1 MPLLNMS
8 DIIDSIAAPRAP
20 LFSTRKIVH
29 MSMLIFAF
37 LLPYLTWTQAAGCAL
52 LALLF
57 NVVILPRLGMDLG
70 KSPARGSESA
80 ILNLESPAAP
90 GVGSESGILNPE
102 SSATRGVGVPSVL
115 RSSASVWTGIVIYP
129 LSVLALILLYRH
141 DLQIVAATW
150 AIMALGDGMASV
162 TGGALRGPALPW
174 NREKTWSGFLGFI
187 AAGTAGAYVLTRW
200 VAPGVSPDIALR
212 ICAATALVGAIVESA
227 PIRLDDNATVPL
239 VAGAFMF
246 CLYFVERS
254 ALASNLPFLGRRIV
268 LAAAVNLALA
278 VLAFGLKMVT
288 PSGAICGF
296 LLGVAVYLGWG
307 YKSFLLM
314 LAFFA
319 IGSVATRFG
328 YARKAARGVAEKR
341 GGARSWREAVANSL
355 AGAFFSLLVITTH
368 HEGAFLLALI
378 AAFAEATGDTIS
390 SEIGQWIAGR
400 AYLITTFQ
408 PVPVGENGG
417 VSAGG
422 SVAGTLASAL
432 IVALAFSMG
441 LCGRGGAAIA
451 LAAAVAGNILDSVLG
466 ATLERRGLVTNGIV
480 NFAGTSFAGALALAL
495 ALHIGF

>member
-1 MPLLNMS
+1 MNMPEITTS
-8 DIIDSIAAPRAP
+8 VAGPRAP

-29 MSMLIFAF
+29 ISMLIFAF

-57 NVVILPRLGMDLG
+57 NVVVLPRLGVDLG
-70 KSPARGSESA
+70 KSPGRGSESA
-80 ILNLESPAAP
+80 SLNLELPLAPKAGFTPTHLPTWPPA
-90 GVGSESGILNPE
+90 L
-102 SSATRGVGVPSVL
+102 RG
-115 RSSASVWTGIVIYP
+115 VWTGIVIYP

-141 DLQIVAATW
+141 DLQIVGATW
-150 AIMALGDGMASV
+150 AIMALGDGTASI

-187 AAGTAGAYVLTRW
+187 VAGTAGAYILTRW
-200 VAPGVSPDIALR
+200 VAPTVAPDIALK
-212 ICAATALVGAIVESA
+212 ICAATALVGAIVESV
-227 PIRLDDNATVPL
+227 PVRLDDNATVPL

-254 ALASNLPFLGRRIV
+254 ALDSNLPFLGRRIV

-278 VLAFGLKMVT
+278 VLAFLVKMVT

-368 HEGAFLLALI
+368 HEGAFLMALI

-390 SEIGQWIAGR
+390 SEIGQYISDR
-400 AYLITTFQ
+400 AYLITTFK
-408 PVPVGENGG
+408 PVPAGENGG
-417 VSAGG
+417 ITVGG
-422 SVAGTLASAL
+422 SVAGALASAL
-432 IVALAFSMG
+432 VVALALAMG
-441 LCGRGGAAIA
+441 LCGKGGATIA
-451 LAAAVAGNILDSVLG
+451 LAAAVAGNLLDSVLG
-466 ATLERRGLVTNGIV
+466 ATLERRGLMTNGIV
-480 NFAGTSFAGALALAL
+480 NFAGTSFAGALALAM

>member
-1 MPLLNMS
+1 MKPKTGQSLLNMPE
-8 DIIDSIAAPRAP
+8 IATSVDAPRAP

-57 NVVILPRLGMDLG
+57 NVVVLPRLGMDMR
-70 KSPARGSESA
+70 KSPA
-80 ILNLESPAAP
+80 
-90 GVGSESGILNPE
+90 
-102 SSATRGVGVPSVL
+102 GVPG
-115 RSSASVWTGIVIYP
+115 AGVWTGIVIYP
-129 LSVLALILLYRH
+129 ISILALILLYRH
-141 DLQIVAATW
+141 DLYIVGATW
-150 AIMALGDGMASV
+150 AIMALGDGTASL

-187 AAGTAGAYVLTRW
+187 VAGTAGAYVLTRW
-200 VAPGVSPDIALR
+200 ITLGAALRVAPGVAPVVAPDIALR
-212 ICAATALVGAIVESA
+212 ICAATTLVGAIVESV

-239 VAGAFMF
+239 VAGGFMY

-254 ALASNLPFLGRRIV
+254 ALDSNLPFLGRRIV
-268 LAAAVNLALA
+268 LAAAINLALA
-278 VLAFGLKMVT
+278 ALALGLKMVNR
-288 PSGAICGF
+288 SGAVCGF

-314 LAFFA
+314 FTFFL
-319 IGSVATRFG
+319 IGSVATRLG
-328 YARKAARGVAEKR
+328 YARKAARGIAERR

-355 AGAFFSLLVITTH
+355 PGAFFSLLVITTH
-368 HEGAFLLALI
+368 HEGAFLMALI
-378 AAFAEATGDTIS
+378 AAFAEATGDTVS

-400 AYLITTFQ
+400 AYLITTFK

-422 SVAGTLASAL
+422 TIAGALASAL
-432 IVALAFSMG
+432 IVALAFGMG
-441 LCGRGGAAIA
+441 LCGKGGAAIA
-451 LAAAVAGNILDSVLG
+451 LAAAVAGNLLDSVLG

-480 NFAGTSFAGALALAL
+480 NFACSSIAGALGLAIALR
-495 ALHIGF
+495 IGY